1 MFGPIMIL
9 INPLVWTIQCK
20 SGTSRQDP
28 RNYHYGG
35 LDIGLLAN
43 HEVVAEYQCVI
54 SGGR

>member
-35 LDIGLLAN
+35 LEIGLLAN
-43 HEVVAEYQCVI
+43 HEVVAEYQGVI